1 MSNDYRP
8 EPAGNL
14 RIDATHDPELESF
27 VESANDTASDFPI
40 QNLPLVAF
48 QMNHDGH
55 SHRHLGV
62 LIGDQVLDVS
72 SLVEARVFGE
82 DDVARVCSMNV
93 WNGLAANPQLWAPLR
108 ERVQAFLRA
117 DAPGGQQLRRL
128 RQKAMLPQK
137 TTRLLAPMA
146 IFNYTDF
153 YASKFHASNVG
164 AMFRPDSPL
173 LPNYTHV
180 PIGYH
185 GRASSIVVSGS
196 EIVRPSGQLSP
207 EQEGGGG
214 GGGEGRPGFGPC
226 KMLDYEMELGVFVGR
241 GNELGVP
248 VKMADVREQLF
259 GVCVLNDWSARDI
272 QKWEYQP
279 LGPFLAKNFATSVS
293 AGVVTMAALEPFR
306 VAGPRRDEGDPE
318 PLDYLK
324 SGEGWGYDIQVE
336 VAIRTT
342 AMWERGEPGA
352 VVSRGRM
359 SDLYWTFAQMLVH
372 HASNGCNL
380 QPGDLLGSGTIS
392 GPERS
397 SRGCLLELTWNGVD
411 EAKKP
416 RPRTPVQ
423 LPGEETRTFLQ
434 DGDEVVMRA
443 FCERDGFRRI
453 GLGECR
459 GRVVAQRG

>member
-1 MSNDYRP
+1 MSNDSRP
-8 EPAGNL
+8 SPAANL
-14 RIDATHDPELESF
+14 QIDATHDPELKSF
-27 VESANDTASDFPI
+27 VESANDPASDFPI

-48 QMNHDGH
+48 QMSHDGH

-82 DDVARVCSMNV
+82 DDVAKVCSMNV
-93 WNGLAANPQLWAPLR
+93 WNGLAANPHLWRPLR

-117 DAPGGQQLRRL
+117 DAPGGQQMRRL

-137 TTRLLAPMA
+137 STRLLAPMA

-153 YASKFHASNVG
+153 YASKFHAPNVG
-164 AMFRPDSPL
+164 AMFRPDNPL

-196 EIVRPSGQLSP
+196 EIVRPHGQLSP
-207 EQEGGGG
+207 EQEG
-214 GGGEGRPGFGPC
+214 GRPGFGPC
-226 KMLDYEMELGVFVGR
+226 KMLDYEMEIGAYVGR

-248 VKMADVREQLF
+248 VKMDAVREQLF
-259 GVCVLNDWSARDI
+259 GVCILNDWSARDM

-293 AGVVTMAALEPFR
+293 AGVVTMSALEPFR
-306 VAGPRRDEGDPE
+306 VEGPRRDAGDPE

-336 VAIRTT
+336 VSIRTT
-342 AMWERGEPGA
+342 AMWERGEPAA

-359 SDLYWTFAQMLVH
+359 SDLYWTVAQMLVH

-392 GPERS
+392 GPEKG
-397 SRGCLLELTWNGVD
+397 SRGCLLELTWDGVD
-411 EAKKP
+411 EVGGAKKP
-416 RPRTPVQ
+416 KPRTPV
-423 LPGEETRTFLQ
+423 
-434 DGDEVVMRA
+434 
-443 FCERDGFRRI
+443 
-453 GLGECR
+453 
-459 GRVVAQRG
+459 